1 MQKVITWAKN
11 NDLILIVI
19 GTFLVRLPSLFFYTR
34 SDFPEFYRDYFMAGK
49 IAGGSLVLAGPGSIL
64 GGYHFGA
71 LYYYLLLPGYFLLN
85 HHPASLLLTSIM
97 FSCLSVWGVYRLVFE
112 WTKDVNTARL
122 VSVLCTLSVY
132 SVFLTSFVSNP
143 NLLPAFVVW
152 SLYHLTIILDNR
164 ARLSNFILLG
174 LLVGFA
180 SQLHTTALVVLIPLV
195 MLTLIFTRANIGFK
209 NIIVLV
215 LSFLVSNILYF
226 YFEIS
231 VRLQNFYS
239 LLHLASENLHGS
251 QVLNNLNVITNF
263 FVGSLSPFSRYYP
276 FTNLQFGW
284 PFALAR

>member
-122 VSVLCTLSVY
+122 VSVLCTLSVSTITY
-132 SVFLTSFVSNP
+132 YIASKI
-143 NLLPAFVVW
+143 NL
-152 SLYHLTIILDNR
+152 
-164 ARLSNFILLG
+164 
-174 LLVGFA
+174 
-180 SQLHTTALVVLIPLV
+180 
-195 MLTLIFTRANIGFK
+195 
-209 NIIVLV
+209 
-215 LSFLVSNILYF
+215 
-226 YFEIS
+226 
-231 VRLQNFYS
+231 
-239 LLHLASENLHGS
+239 
-251 QVLNNLNVITNF
+251 
-263 FVGSLSPFSRYYP
+263 
-276 FTNLQFGW
+276 
-284 PFALAR
+284 